1 MFEALRRR
9 AARLVIAPFEVGR
22 RDLAERAVAAARVVP
37 AFDVGEEGQPRL
49 GLCLPAAPVDQLAL
63 EGGSC
68 QGRTRQ
74 RGNPD
79 ERTATRA
86 ACRGFGV
93 EHPTSEAVQAAALAN
108 MMTVLTTGA
117 VMCDQV
123 TSSLSS
129 AVQTAIHLN
138 SALPLVEIPAGHV
151 GPVVLPGS
159 GRMIWW
165 TGRVAIGLRHE
176 SAHDYDM
183 PSQSA
188 LWVQDLMIGAG
199 NPLHA

>member
-1 MFEALRRR
+1 MWCAS
-9 AARLVIAPFEVGR
+9 ARPG
-22 RDLAERAVAAARVVP
+22 AAA
-37 AFDVGEEGQPRL
+37 
-49 GLCLPAAPVDQLAL
+49 
-63 EGGSC
+63 
-68 QGRTRQ
+68 